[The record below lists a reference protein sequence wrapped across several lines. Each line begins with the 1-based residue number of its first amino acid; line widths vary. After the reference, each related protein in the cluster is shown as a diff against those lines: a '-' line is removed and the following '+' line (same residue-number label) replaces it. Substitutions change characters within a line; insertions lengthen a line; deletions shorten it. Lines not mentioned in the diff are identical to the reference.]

1 MVPWITATVAPLVI
15 APLMSSYLIGL
26 LVEINLLEIEMR
38 TLATYDTLTG
48 VHNRGSFMAGAE
60 LLSRLASR
68 HKQAMSIVMLDID
81 SFKRVN
87 DALGHAAGDAVL
99 KSLGE
104 LLRNHARSGDLIGRI
119 GGEEFSILLPE
130 TSLEVAINVAD
141 RLHEL
146 VRAAAI
152 EFDGNTLRYTVSMGI
167 AAVDAGE
174 ETNREIAYLLRLA
187 DAGLYAAKQE
197 GRNRTRMVPTSALS
211 DVGLASEEVRRGRS
225 AAP

>member
-1 MVPWITATVAPLVI
+1 
-15 APLMSSYLIGL
+15 
-26 LVEINLLEIEMR
+26 
-38 TLATYDTLTG
+38 
-48 VHNRGSFMAGAE
+48 
-60 LLSRLASR
+60 
-68 HKQAMSIVMLDID
+68 MLDID

-104 LLRNHARSGDLIGRI
+104 LLRNYARSGDLIGRI

-197 GRNRTRMVPTSALS
+197 GCNRTRMVPTSALS
-211 DVGLASEEVRRGRS
+211 DRCRPGLRGSQAWPICGAVNS
-225 AAP
+225 AADQSVLVVPDVGERAVALAVIA